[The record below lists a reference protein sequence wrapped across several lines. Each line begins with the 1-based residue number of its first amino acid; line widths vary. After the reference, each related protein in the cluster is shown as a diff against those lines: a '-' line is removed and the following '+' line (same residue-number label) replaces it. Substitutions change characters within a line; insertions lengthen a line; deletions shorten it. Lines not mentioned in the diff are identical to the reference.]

1 MDWKDLCENAY
12 NNGKERAFN
21 KPPCEY
27 CGTEYNQEFMT
38 FLVRRH
44 QSSDAVVKQIET
56 KFCPNCGRILI
67 PSEEVCV

>member
-1 MDWKDLCENAY
+1 MDWKDLCETAY
-12 NNGKERAFN
+12 NNGKRDAVN

-27 CGTEYNQEFMT
+27 CSGEYNQEFMT

-44 QSSDAVVKQIET
+44 DSTDATVTQLAT

-67 PSEEVCV
+67 PMEEMP